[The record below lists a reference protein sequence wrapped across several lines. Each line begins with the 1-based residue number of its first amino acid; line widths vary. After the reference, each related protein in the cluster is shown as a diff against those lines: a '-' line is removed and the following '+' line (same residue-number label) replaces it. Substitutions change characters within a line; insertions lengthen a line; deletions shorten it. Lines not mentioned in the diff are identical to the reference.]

1 MKSVSILLIITL
13 LTSIFLVGVY
23 VGSYKIFPY
32 YFLDDIKE
40 IIIDEKILSDS
51 SVYPVPNQDNLKS
64 ILSINDV
71 TDIQEKRQKLIEF
84 IWKSE
89 KLSYELIP
97 TNIQK
102 NIVTEEFEKLNN
114 LQQID
119 KLTIEMEF
127 GVNSISYLFIPDS
140 SNEKL
145 VIYHQGHGGGFENGK
160 KTIEV
165 FLNEG
170 YHVLAFSM
178 PLKGYNSQPELEDT
192 DFGRI
197 KLINHNSF
205 RLIEDETFSPIKF
218 FFHPIFVSLNYLEQE
233 FNFDSYHMIGLSG
246 GGWTTVVYSAIDE
259 RVSKSFPVAGTF
271 PISLRTE
278 PQNFGDYEQTLP
290 DLYRTVNYLELY
302 IMGSYGEGRS
312 QLQIFN
318 KYDPCCFSG
327 NNYVY
332 YEEIIKNKI
341 AELNHGKFSIFSDD
355 THREHQISEN
365 SLKQILEELKL

>member
-40 IIIDEKILSDS
+40 IIIDEKILSDIS
-51 SVYPVPNQDNLKS
+51 DYPVPNQDNLKS

-145 VIYHQGHGGGFENGK
+145 VIYHQGHSGGFENGK

-192 DFGRI
+192 DFGQI

-218 FFHPIFVSLNYLEQE
+218 FFHPNAQ
-233 FNFDSYHMIGLSG
+233 
-246 GGWTTVVYSAIDE
+246 
-259 RVSKSFPVAGTF
+259 
-271 PISLRTE
+271 
-278 PQNFGDYEQTLP
+278 QQ
-290 DLYRTVNYLELY
+290 
-302 IMGSYGEGRS
+302 
-312 QLQIFN
+312 
-318 KYDPCCFSG
+318 C
-327 NNYVY
+327 
-332 YEEIIKNKI
+332 
-341 AELNHGKFSIFSDD
+341 
-355 THREHQISEN
+355 
-365 SLKQILEELKL
+365 